1 MPLIDTRE
9 SRPAYVQFER
19 KTVEDREASVREKRY
34 ISMDVDFAILTPIGS
49 KDRIPREVKS
59 WFETLR
65 QNVLESR
72 IPREWLDGYQRAY
85 ESWRSGQEIPP
96 TGTPIRGWPLLSPAQ
111 QANVVGANILTVE
124 DLAQANDEA
133 RRKIGMGSME
143 LVEKAI
149 AWMKQANSP
158 QAKITEELTA
168 MKEQIRRLTGQVEA
182 QVELIQGLKVENAEL
197 LEKSRDIHPA

>member
-19 KTVEDREASVREKRY
+19 K
-34 ISMDVDFAILTPIGS
+34 
-49 KDRIPREVKS
+49 
-59 WFETLR
+59 
-65 QNVLESR
+65 
-72 IPREWLDGYQRAY
+72 
-85 ESWRSGQEIPP
+85 
-96 TGTPIRGWPLLSPAQ
+96 
-111 QANVVGANILTVE
+111 TVE